1 MKFQNVVSLT
11 YLIKKKPTNLKNN
24 KPLIFQAI
32 RPRYRRHFEDL
43 GAFLALYKEYVEN
56 VHASISLIE
65 KWKQKSPAFN
75 IIVEEIEVRI
85 KSLDLISSIKSI

>member
-43 GAFLALYKEYVEN
+43 GAILSALQGICGKRTRINLPHRKMEAEEPRLQYHCGGNRSKN
-56 VHASISLIE
+56 KISG
-65 KWKQKSPAFN
+65 FN
-75 IIVEEIEVRI
+75 
-85 KSLDLISSIKSI
+85 